1 MEQDLRK
8 LFENDEFPT
17 KKLPENHVDEF
28 AQKLQQQAP
37 KKKSLGLFIAR
48 IAASIAILVT
58 VGYFVLTS
66 VEAQPTTLQKQV
78 AEIEESYLKQINQ
91 EWQTFVNTANDPEL
105 VTYYGKRLNRLK
117 EDYDE
122 ISKQFNKEP
131 NSILILEE
139 LIANLQKRLELLK
152 NIQEHIQ
159 EINKEKK
166 RYETIII

>member
-1 MEQDLRK
+1 M
-8 LFENDEFPT
+8 
-17 KKLPENHVDEF
+17 
-28 AQKLQQQAP
+28 
-37 KKKSLGLFIAR
+37 R
-48 IAASIAILVT
+48 IAASIAILLT

-66 VEAQPTTLQKQV
+66 SEDQPTALQKQV

-91 EWQTFVNTANDPEL
+91 EWKTFVKTTNDTEL
-105 VTYYGKRLNRLK
+105 VQYYKDRLDRLK

-122 ISKQFNKEP
+122 ISEQFNKEP

-166 RYETIII
+166 RYETIVI

>member
-1 MEQDLRK
+1 MQQDLRK
-8 LFENDEFPT
+8 LFETEEFPK
-17 KKLPENHVDEF
+17 KKLPENHVEEF
-28 AQKLQQQAP
+28 AEKLAQQSPA
-37 KKKSLGLFIAR
+37 KKSKQLFVVR
-48 IAASIAILVT
+48 IAASIAILLT

-66 VEAQPTTLQKQV
+66 SEDQPTALQKQV

-91 EWQTFVNTANDPEL
+91 EWKTFVKTTNDTEL
-105 VTYYGKRLNRLK
+105 VQYYKDRLDRLK

-122 ISKQFNKEP
+122 ISEQFNKEP

-166 RYETIII
+166 RYETIVI